1 MDKVIGKQR
10 LSAKAP
16 FCCYFTPCPSFSESG
31 LYSWPGRPAG
41 STNRHT
47 APEYWRL
54 NVYWQL
60 NTFMQHLYLLWRVI
74 SGCKCSTMIDS
85 GSTCD
90 WQVVIRILSSGL
102 VIKIDMAAWNKTNGT
117 KLSAL
122 HRFALTLRFISF
134 LSLCFGLVQVAK
146 NALLFYK
153 W

>member
-1 MDKVIGKQR
+1 MDKVIGKQ

-16 FCCYFTPCPSFSESG
+16 FCYNFTQRPSFSESG
-31 LYSWPGRPAG
+31 LYSWPGWPAG
-41 STNRHT
+41 STDRHT
-47 APEYWRL
+47 ATEYWRV

-74 SGCKCSTMIDS
+74 SGCKCFTMIDS
-85 GSTCD
+85 GSTCG

-102 VIKIDMAAWNKTNGT
+102 VIKKNTAAWNKINGT

-122 HRFALTLRFISF
+122 HRFVLTPRFISF
-134 LSLCFGLVQVAK
+134 LSLCFGLVQLAK